1 MRALQADAF
10 AKGVAFASPNTLMGF
25 LRVVDRVWTRD
36 KLQKQA
42 LDISKTGGLL
52 LDAVIN
58 FIADFTAVGASLDG
72 AQKAYKAARDRLEE
86 SSQAVIPRARRLVE
100 LGVKSRKK
108 LPEVLVPDALEFDEP
123 ADAPE
128 MREDS

>member
-1 MRALQADAF
+1 MSGLAPDERHIDAVGRSPDSLDRAVPESPDLAAL
-10 AKGVAFASPNTLMGF
+10 VASPIVRREEAG
-25 LRVVDRVWTRD
+25 
-36 KLQKQA
+36 KA
-42 LDISKTGGLL
+42 L
-52 LDAVIN
+52 
-58 FIADFTAVGASLDG
+58 TAVGASLEG

-108 LPEVLVPDALEFDEP
+108 LPEVLEPDALEFDES

>member
-1 MRALQADAF
+1 MAL
-10 AKGVAFASPNTLMGF
+10 

-42 LDISKTGGLL
+42 MEISKTGGLL
-52 LDAVIN
+52 LDSVIN
-58 FIADFTAVGASLDG
+58 FLADFTPVGASLEG

-86 SSQAVIPRARRLVE
+86 SPQAVIPRARRLVE

-108 LPEVLVPDALEFDEP
+108 LPEVLEPDELEFDES